1 MKIRYPSCE
10 KTIEIDSPWT
20 KQNVKRIAR
29 RSYISLSSSIV
40 SCSRTSDMVL
50 IEVARCIRRGM
61 KAICSERHDSVL
73 RDTYEGVKRFSW
85 KTVWLEL
92 LKNMPTLVKLLVA
105 ILSKRKRSN
114 DVISSLIVCM
124 ILKQRLGKMAL
135 VQRVI
140 SILLY
145 GNVCHKQVS
154 FSKTII

>member
-29 RSYISLSSSIV
+29 RSYTSLSSSIV
-40 SCSRTSDMVL
+40 SCSRTSDKVL
-50 IEVARCIRRGM
+50 TEVARCIRREM

-105 ILSKRKRSN
+105 ILSKRNQSN
-114 DVISSLIVCM
+114 DVISLIVCM

-145 GNVCHKQVS
+145 GNGCHKQVS